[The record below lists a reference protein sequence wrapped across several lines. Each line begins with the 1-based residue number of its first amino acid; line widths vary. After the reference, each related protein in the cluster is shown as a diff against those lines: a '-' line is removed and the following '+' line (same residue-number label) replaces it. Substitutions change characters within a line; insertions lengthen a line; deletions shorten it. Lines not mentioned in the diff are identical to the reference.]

1 MSSNVTDNNTLVV
14 SYSYVPF
21 YREALFM
28 VEGVL
33 AFILNSM
40 FLFVLAR
47 NKDLVKSKR
56 ITYHVANLALT
67 DTLVGFSLFFTAT
80 IRSGI
85 VHVNID
91 CFVWFYSIKLGALFV
106 SVMAVLF
113 MAIERIVVIKRPY
126 TWKEILTLKRV
137 FVVIFITWITAVILV
152 IIPLTIGSKLSK
164 SILFLIIFSFSGIA
178 ILIANSVIIYLL
190 QYRKK
195 RRLVAIAGT
204 QQTTNRSKEKALK
217 LVVMQNI
224 ILAVTCGPFTVLHL
238 TLYLCTS
245 FSRSNCNLNIVF
257 LYHDVL
263 PYFHILIYTNFLVNP
278 IIYIW
283 RDNTYRKAFCSMF
296 KKIRNAT

>member
-1 MSSNVTDNNTLVV
+1 M
-14 SYSYVPF
+14 
-21 YREALFM
+21 
-28 VEGVL
+28 
-33 AFILNSM
+33 
-40 FLFVLAR
+40 
-47 NKDLVKSKR
+47 
-56 ITYHVANLALT
+56 
-67 DTLVGFSLFFTAT
+67 
-80 IRSGI
+80 
-85 VHVNID
+85 
-91 CFVWFYSIKLGALFV
+91 
-106 SVMAVLF
+106 
-113 MAIERIVVIKRPY
+113 
-126 TWKEILTLKRV
+126 
-137 FVVIFITWITAVILV
+137 VIFITWITAVILV

-178 ILIANSVIIYLL
+178 ILIANSVIVCLL

-217 LVVMQNI
+217 LVVMLNI